1 MRILAVI
8 LGTFVALF
16 GLTFGGCAI
25 TWLTIVVSDAAAQ
38 EPIYK
43 WLILLNLALS
53 VVLLRA
59 AYRLFRGP
67 RRPRDAS
74 VVAPDP

>member
-16 GLTFGGCAI
+16 GLAFGGCAV
-25 TWLTIVVSDAAAQ
+25 TWVVVVLQDGMPDMTIV
-38 EPIYK
+38 
-43 WLILLNLALS
+43 WLIVLNLVVA

-59 AYRLFRGP
+59 AYRLLRGP
-67 RRPRDAS
+67 PRRRDAPAA
-74 VVAPDP
+74 APDP

>member
-16 GLTFGGCAI
+16 GLAFGGCAI
-25 TWLTIVVSDAAAQ
+25 ALTAA
-38 EPIYK
+38 ELRRGMPNPG
-43 WLILLNLALS
+43 LFVPILLSLALAA
-53 VVLLRA
+53 VLLWA

-67 RRPRDAS
+67 SP
-74 VVAPDP
+74 P

>member
-16 GLTFGGCAI
+16 GLAFGGCAV
-25 TWLTIVVSDAAAQ
+25 TWVIIVLQEGMPDMTIV
-38 EPIYK
+38 
-43 WLILLNLALS
+43 WLILLNLVVA
-53 VVLLRA
+53 VVLLRS

-67 RRPRDAS
+67 PRPRDAPAA
-74 VVAPDP
+74 APDP